1 MGKPFNSITLRVAVS
16 EWLSNPEEAEQKHG
30 HIGSWNTSLVTDM
43 SYMFG
48 SAFSFNQP
56 IEKWRVRNVTN
67 MSKMFRGAYIFNQPI
82 GKWKVSNVKDMSN
95 MFNRAFS
102 LKQPIGNWDLSITDM
117 SSMFGNLHLENIMV
131 LLRSI

>member
-48 SAFSFNQP
+48 SAFSFNQ
-56 IEKWRVRNVTN
+56 
-67 MSKMFRGAYIFNQPI
+67 SI
-82 GKWKVSNVKDMSN
+82 GDWDVSNIEHCFYHL
-95 MFNRAFS
+95 FNHS
-102 LKQPIGNWDLSITDM
+102 SHLKRK
-117 SSMFGNLHLENIMV
+117 LE
-131 LLRSI
+131 